1 MNNAIQIPATI
12 GELLGDPQRVR
23 DALELLNALA
33 ALEVHLVVSG
43 GAVELGPGKAAIKG
57 APPTLVLPLP
67 LKFATPIADST
78 ATAFSVSTQLN
89 LLLAALRTNGQNPS

>member
-23 DALELLNALA
+23 DALALLNALA
-33 ALEVHLVVSG
+33 ALEVHLVVAG
-43 GAVELGPGKAAIKG
+43 GAVQLGPGKAALKG

-67 LKFATPIADST
+67 LKFAAAIADSS
-78 ATAFSVSTQLN
+78 ASAASASARLN
-89 LLLAALRTNGQNPS
+89 DLLAALRLTGQLPS